1 MESQPTQPT
10 KAHKQNS
17 LIRWLP
23 LLVLILGL
31 ASYFYFDLGSFFS
44 FQSLKD
50 NRETL
55 LQWKENHWLWTILGF
70 MGVYFLVVSFSIP
83 GAVFFTLAGGFLL
96 GPIWGTLCVVT
107 SATLGACTIFIAVQ
121 TSLGSWLKGKAAPW
135 FSKME
140 KGFKENGFSYLLFVR
155 LVPIFPFWVV
165 NIVPA
170 LLDMQL
176 KSFAIATFIGII
188 PGSFVYVLAGNGLGA
203 ILDQDKTPNL
213 GIILE
218 PPVLIPIL
226 CLAALSLVPI
236 IYKKIKKNR
245 SMPKK

>member
-1 MESQPTQPT
+1 MAPPPTPPT
-10 KAHKQNS
+10 KANKKNI

-23 LLVLILGL
+23 LVVLILGL
-31 ASYFYFDLGSFFS
+31 ASYFYFDLGSLFN

-55 LQWKENHWLWTILGF
+55 LQWRKDHLLWTLLGF
-70 MGVYFLVVSFSIP
+70 MGIYLLVVSFSIP

-96 GPIWGTLCVVT
+96 GPIWGTLCVVI
-107 SATLGACTIFIAVQ
+107 SATLGACMIFIAVQ

-140 KGFKENGFSYLLFVR
+140 KGFKENAFSYLLFVR
-155 LVPIFPFWVV
+155 LVPVFPFWVV

-170 LLDMQL
+170 LLNMRL
-176 KSFAIATFIGII
+176 KPFAIATFIGII

-226 CLAALSLVPI
+226 CLAALSLIPI
-236 IYKKIKKNR
+236 VYKKLKKA
-245 SMPKK
+245 